1 MPDRDRL
8 VEGAIFDIQ
17 RFSIHDG
24 PGIRTTVFFKGCPL
38 RCLWCHNP
46 EGMTSQPALLFA
58 PDRCIGCGAC
68 FGICAHHAHVMRDE
82 VHRLDRAKCRVCGRC
97 AAECHAGALTLAGST
112 KTAGAVLEEALRD
125 RAFYETSGGGITLSG
140 GEPTFQPDF
149 CEALLRLAK
158 AERLHTAM
166 ETCGW
171 AEWPRFERLAPLT
184 DLFLFDYKETD
195 PERHSAFTGADNRLI
210 LDNLRRLHA
219 AGKAIQ
225 LRCPVIPGCND
236 RPDHFEGIARLWK
249 ELPGLA
255 GVEIMAYH
263 RLGEGKRDRLG
274 QAGNDRLQTAPPEPG
289 TVESWKRFLRERG
302 VPA

>member
-8 VEGAIFDIQ
+8 VEGTIFDIQ

-46 EGMTSQPALLFA
+46 EGMTAQPALLFA

-68 FGICAHHAHVMRDE
+68 FGICAHHAHAMRDE
-82 VHRLDRAKCRVCGRC
+82 IHCLDRAKCRVCGRC
-97 AAECHAGALTLAGST
+97 AAECYAGALTLAGST
-112 KTAGAVLEEALRD
+112 KTVGAVLEEVLRD

-140 GEPTFQPDF
+140 GEPTLQPDF
-149 CEALLRLAK
+149 CEALLRLSK

-171 AEWPRFERLAPLT
+171 ADWTRFERLAPLT

-195 PERHSAFTGADNRLI
+195 PERHRAFTGVDNRLI

-219 AGKAIQ
+219 AGKTIQ

-249 ELPGLA
+249 DLPGLA
-255 GVEIMAYH
+255 GVTLMPYH

-274 QAGNDRLQTAPPEPG
+274 KADNDRLQAAPPESE